1 MTCIF
6 ILLMWHLSQKNSLA
20 RITLLSCMQD
30 DLMIEYEVYQTSHE
44 MWETLKE
51 KYDGLSA
58 TKLRGLVMKFG
69 NYKMRLN
76 HTMKQHPKE
85 MKRIIKE
92 LKNMLTDD
100 QQVEKVHYRHLFIY
114 IYIYIV
120 KFFLKIKNFKI
131 AYSKFNFFL
140 FSISNPIQHYYI

>member
-44 MWETLKE
+44 MWEALKE
-51 KYDGLSA
+51 KYGGLSA

-69 NYKMRLN
+69 NYKMRMN

-85 MKRIIKE
+85 MKRMIKE
-92 LKNMLTDD
+92 LKTFGHMLTDD
-100 QQVEKVHYRHLFIY
+100 
-114 IYIYIV
+114 
-120 KFFLKIKNFKI
+120 FFLKIKNFKI

>member
-1 MTCIF
+1 MTCLF
-6 ILLMWHLSQKNSLA
+6 ILLMWPLSQKNSLA

-44 MWETLKE
+44 MWKALKE
-51 KYDGLSA
+51 KYGGLSA
-58 TKLRGLVMKFG
+58 TKLRGLVMKFE

-92 LKNMLTDD
+92 LKTFGHMLTDD

-114 IYIYIV
+114 IYIYCEIFFKDK
-120 KFFLKIKNFKI
+120 KF
-131 AYSKFNFFL
+131 
-140 FSISNPIQHYYI
+140 

>member
-1 MTCIF
+1 MTYIF

-51 KYDGLSA
+51 KYGGLSV
-58 TKLRGLVMKFG
+58 TKLKGLVMKFG

-76 HTMKQHPKE
+76 HSMKQHPKE
-85 MKRIIKE
+85 MKRMIKE
-92 LKNMLTDD
+92 LKT
-100 QQVEKVHYRHLFIY
+100 FG
-114 IYIYIV
+114 
-120 KFFLKIKNFKI
+120 
-131 AYSKFNFFL
+131 
-140 FSISNPIQHYYI
+140 HYYILKNYKLIDIILKNVFLLCYVKKTR

>member
-1 MTCIF
+1 MYIYLVDVASLT
-6 ILLMWHLSQKNSLA
+6 KNSLA
-20 RITLLSCMQD
+20 RIMLLSCMQD

-44 MWETLKE
+44 MWEALKE
-51 KYDGLSA
+51 KYGGLSA

-76 HTMKQHPKE
+76 HTMKQDPKK
-85 MKRIIKE
+85 MKRMIKE
-92 LKNMLTDD
+92 LKIFGHMLID
-100 QQVEKVHYRHLFIY
+100 H
-114 IYIYIV
+114 
-120 KFFLKIKNFKI
+120 FFLKIKNFKI

>member
-1 MTCIF
+1 
-6 ILLMWHLSQKNSLA
+6 
-20 RITLLSCMQD
+20 
-30 DLMIEYEVYQTSHE
+30 
-44 MWETLKE
+44 MWEVLKE
-51 KYDGLSA
+51 KYGGLSA
-58 TKLRGLVMKFG
+58 TKLRGLVMKFE

-114 IYIYIV
+114 ILW
-120 KFFLKIKNFKI
+120 KFFLKIK
-131 AYSKFNFFL
+131 KF
-140 FSISNPIQHYYI
+140 